1 MISGS
6 ITNISMGAEV
16 GSNRSSAGH
25 DGPIGCRRNQK
36 QFTSMLITEFFLR
49 VAFLKKKWPL
59 CYFQGLPRWHS
70 SKESA
75 CNAGNRHRFLSWVG
89 KIPWRRK
96 QQPTPVFL
104 PRESLWTEKPGHKEA
119 DVTWRLKQ
127 QQHNLSSRHI
137 TKSEMAFGIKKLL
150 ISLVLLLFIQWCL
163 TL

>member
-16 GSNRSSAGH
+16 GSNRSGAGH
-25 DGPIGCRRNQK
+25 DRPIGCRRNQK
-36 QFTSMLITEFFLR
+36 QFTSMLITEFFLW

-59 CYFQGLPRWHS
+59 CYFRGLPRWHS
-70 SKESA
+70 GKESA

-104 PRESLWTEKPGHKEA
+104 PGESHGQGSLVGYSPWVHKELNTTELCMHA
-119 DVTWRLKQ
+119 SHL
-127 QQHNLSSRHI
+127 LSSW
-137 TKSEMAFGIKKLL
+137 SP
-150 ISLVLLLFIQWCL
+150 
-163 TL
+163 